1 MHGYTEGYSR
11 WSESADRYVFAACF
25 VKSYAGSLMTKHTA
39 SLNASEKD
47 SRTSHPCSLSS
58 SFAALTEAVRPTLN
72 SRAQMFPFAKR
83 RSPGSGPS
91 WSAMDGLQP
100 ALSFMP
106 VTLSE
111 RSSCFTMSV
120 EARTVATPTLAAV
133 ERI

>member
-1 MHGYTEGYSR
+1 M
-11 WSESADRYVFAACF
+11 FAACF
-25 VKSYAGSLMTKHTA
+25 VKSYADSLMTKHTA
-39 SLNASEKD
+39 SQNASEKD

-58 SFAALTEAVRPTLN
+58 SFAALTEAVPPTLN
-72 SRAQMFPFAKR
+72 SRAQIFPFARKR
-83 RSPGSGPS
+83 RCPGSRPS
-91 WSAMDGLQP
+91 WSAMEVRHP